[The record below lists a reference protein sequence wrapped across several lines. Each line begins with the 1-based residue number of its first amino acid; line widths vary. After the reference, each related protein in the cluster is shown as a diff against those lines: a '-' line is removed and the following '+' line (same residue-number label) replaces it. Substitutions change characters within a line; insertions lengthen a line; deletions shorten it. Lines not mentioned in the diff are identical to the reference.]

1 MLGGLNEVTLCLLPS
16 NSDGVPGKVSS
27 PFRTTAPPT
36 VKSLKVQQGSLLDKS
51 DPKTGEKL
59 AYSFNRNTCHMLN
72 RANYKNWYCDCNR
85 WLVLLCNTHK
95 GFPLWAFKS
104 CTPCSSSVASLHLS
118 NDLCTLHWHVVLVLL
133 LLSCVTVLGLVPNVG
148 VWIQT

>member
-51 DPKTGEKL
+51 DPKQARSWRTVLIETHAICSTEPIIKTDIVTVTGDS
-59 AYSFNRNTCHMLN
+59 Y
-72 RANYKNWYCDCNR
+72 Y
-85 WLVLLCNTHK
+85 
-95 GFPLWAFKS
+95 
-104 CTPCSSSVASLHLS
+104 
-118 NDLCTLHWHVVLVLL
+118 
-133 LLSCVTVLGLVPNVG
+133 CVTLTRGFLCELLKAALRVQVL
-148 VWIQT
+148 